1 MKKQIPWNAINQA
14 AARVCC
20 PLLLTALVITL
31 LIVPAGC
38 KRKVK
43 VAATD
48 EETPRMASSLNMGD
62 PKSEPQ
68 LVTGFHGIEAGAWRW
83 TARQFT
89 VVLRPP
95 FGASQ
100 KGARLNLRL
109 TVPPVVIEK
118 LKNVS
123 LSANAGGSALPP
135 ETYTTAGDYTYTR
148 DLPASLL
155 TADSLR
161 VDFQLD
167 KAMPPSGA
175 DLRELG
181 IIVLSVG
188 LESK

>member
-1 MKKQIPWNAINQA
+1 MKKQIPGNAINQA

-20 PLLLTALVITL
+20 PLLLMALVL
-31 LIVPAGC
+31 APAGC
-38 KRKVK
+38 KRKAK

-48 EETPRMASSLNMGD
+48 EETPRMASALNMGD

-68 LVTGFHGIEAGAWRW
+68 LVAGFHGIEAGAWRW
-83 TARQFT
+83 TGRQFT
-89 VVLRPP
+89 VALRPP

-148 DLPASLL
+148 DLPASVL
-155 TADSLR
+155 TADSVR

-175 DLRELG
+175 DIRELG